1 MLGNPTHGIHPD
13 VELAARNHAAAW
25 DAGDGDPVDPHT
37 VKWDIA
43 ADYALPMMRR
53 RLEAEARRLAD
64 PVVPQ
69 PGRAALAGRAGA
81 ARG

>member
-37 VKWDIA
+37 VK
-43 ADYALPMMRR
+43 
-53 RLEAEARRLAD
+53 
-64 PVVPQ
+64 
-69 PGRAALAGRAGA
+69 
-81 ARG
+81 